1 MAYDRKQG
9 GHQIAQAD
17 RPDYRLEVGR
27 AEVPVGEARGF
38 AVLDPARGATL
49 RAWCATLIPAGAG
62 RPDAGEIGAAEY
74 IDATVLKVPSLR
86 PALLHALDALER
98 AATGT
103 AQRPFADCAMDER
116 ERLVREFHAADDS
129 DAFSMVSDFTYEA
142 YYGHPAVLAALE
154 IETGWRG
161 TAPMT
166 GSEMAPF
173 DESALARVR
182 KLPARYR
189 ILPPKQTVGPIRA
202 KPARKGVNK

>member
-1 MAYDRKQG
+1 LAYDRKQG
-9 GHQIAQAD
+9 GHQIAQAN

-38 AVLDPARGATL
+38 AVLDVARAAVL
-49 RAWCATLIPAGAG
+49 RAWCATLIPAGAV
-62 RPDAGEIGAAEY
+62 RLDAGEVGAAEY

-98 AATGT
+98 AAMAT
-103 AQRPFADCAMDER
+103 ADRPFAECTIDER
-116 ERLVREFHAADDS
+116 ERLLREFQAADDS
-129 DAFSMVSDFTYEA
+129 DAFSMISDFTYEA

-154 IETGWRG
+154 VETGWRG

-173 DESALARVR
+173 DENALARVK

-189 ILPPKQTVGPIRA
+189 IVPPAQTVGPIQA
-202 KPARKGVNK
+202 KPASKRHT